1 MQSFYG
7 KPSKSVKISTC
18 IVLSVIVILSLLGAS
33 RDMQD
38 LLKNIR
44 RYGTDYTFRARILQ
58 KTDDKN
64 ALIVRKEPTTTAMEK
79 RIYVIITKDTK
90 IGYQV
95 HGASPRWK
103 DLTYGKLKEE
113 SHVLIHGLKMIEK
126 EAGQEIMCVEAKRI
140 EPSE

>member
-1 MQSFYG
+1 MHPLYL
-7 KPSKSVKISTC
+7 KANKYVKISLC
-18 IVLSVIVILSLLGAS
+18 IVLSSIAMLSLLGAS
-33 RDMQD
+33 QDIQD

-44 RYGTDYTFRARILQ
+44 RYGTEYTFRARILE

-64 ALIVRKEPTTTAMEK
+64 ALVVQKEPATTATEK

-95 HGASPRWK
+95 HGAYPMWK
-103 DLTYGKLKEE
+103 SLTYDKLKEE

-126 EAGQEIMCVEAKRI
+126 EAGHEIMCVEAKRI